1 VGQREE
7 TTRRLE
13 MSTTTIEDKLAEVSR
28 RIARLQ
34 VLAQTGLVAERARI
48 QRHLDA
54 LHQEEASVLAA
65 ARQTPDEVEEKLG
78 QLRTR
83 LAVAEN
89 SLAADVSDEWTTFA
103 AAVEDELRSWDTY
116 LERLQTSVATR
127 AWEARAQAETAIAEV
142 RTRRIAVDEHLAQ
155 ARERTGDPWQV
166 QRARVT
172 VARDELE
179 EKTDELS
186 TKLN

>member
-1 VGQREE
+1 
-7 TTRRLE
+7 
-13 MSTTTIEDKLAEVSR
+13 MSTTTIEDQLAELRS

-65 ARQTPDEVEEKLG
+65 ALEGSDEVEEKLG

-89 SLAADVSDEWTTFA
+89 SLAADVADDWATFA
-103 AAVEDELRSWDTY
+103 AAVENELRTWDTY
-116 LERLQTSVATR
+116 LERLQATAVAK
-127 AWEARAQAETAIAEV
+127 AGNAREQAEAAIADV
-142 RTRRIAVDEHLAQ
+142 RTRRIAVYDRLAQ
-155 ARERTGDPWQV
+155 AREEVDGAWHE
-166 QRARVT
+166 QRNHLSA
-172 VARDELE
+172 ARDELE
-179 EKTDELS
+179 QKADEMS
-186 TKLN
+186 ARIK

>member
-1 VGQREE
+1 MS
-7 TTRRLE
+7 TTT
-13 MSTTTIEDKLAEVSR
+13 TTTIEDQLAEVRR
-28 RIARLQ
+28 RIDCMQ
-34 VLAQTGLVAERARI
+34 VCAQACGLRRVR
-48 QRHLDA
+48 RHLDA
-54 LHQEEASVLAA
+54 LQHEEASVRAA
-65 ARQTPDEVEEKLG
+65 ARHAPGEVEDKLG
-78 QLRTR
+78 QLKTR
-83 LAVAEN
+83 VDIAEH
-89 SLAADVSDEWTTFA
+89 SLTADLSGDWPTFV
-103 AAVEDELRSWDTY
+103 AAVEAELHSWDTY
-116 LERLQTSVATR
+116 LERLQMSVAAK
-127 AWEARAQAETAIAEV
+127 AWEARAQAEMAIAEV